1 MDQRYKNSLNVFSYK
16 DSKTA
21 VATVWNEG
29 VELEMES
36 LTLNG
41 ADQQH
46 YISSQV

>member
-41 ADQQH
+41 AEQH